1 MNSENEFLNK
11 KVIVTGASSGIGQSV
26 AYYFLNCGAQVVLA
40 GNDVDTMTQF
50 CKKYDFKNA
59 TIMKL
64 DLINDMHIYDFKTS
78 VVERLQSIDII
89 INCAGIKFDGDIE
102 KTYPQDFDYTID
114 LNLRAVFIIIR
125 AMSKFLS
132 PKATIIN
139 ISCLYGTRPC
149 CGMISYAMS
158 KAGLETLTKYAA
170 ADFASLGVR
179 VNAVTACPVDTN
191 ILRRVGVS
199 ENENDYFK
207 KKMEKDIPMGRI
219 ARPDD
224 IVKVVVFLA
233 SERSSKITGQ
243 IIRVDGG
250 RGLTSSG
257 YIHYKGK
264 DNMNERFEPDG
275 YKFTT
280 WVGNMFNTN
289 NKMEKPITDPDKLK
303 KFIKETISQ
312 SNFSTRITD
321 AHLNVNPNYK
331 TVDANE
337 DLLKQKYLGGVSPNS
352 LLEKR
357 QREQGSIYYGE
368 GQYPIQ
374 QIPENRSSALLNS
387 QDASALKQLAIK
399 EGISSVD
406 GGQQQYQN
414 NNYYQEG

>member
-1 MNSENEFLNK
+1 MNSDNEFLNK

-26 AYYFLNCGAQVVLA
+26 ASYFLNCGSQVVLA
-40 GNDVDTMTQF
+40 GTDVDTMTEF
-50 CKKYDFKNA
+50 CKKHDFKNA

-64 DLINDMHIYDFKTS
+64 DLTNDMHIYDFKTS

-89 INCAGIKFDGDIE
+89 VNCAGVKLDGDIE

-114 LNLRAVFIIIR
+114 LNLRAIFIIIR

-191 ILRRVGVS
+191 ILRRVGVT

-207 KKMEKDIPMGRI
+207 KKMEKDIPLGRI

-224 IVKVVVFLA
+224 IVKVIVFLA

-243 IIRVDGG
+243 IIKVDGG
-250 RGLTSSG
+250 RSLTSSG
-257 YIHYKGK
+257 YLHYKGK

-275 YKFTT
+275 YKFST

-289 NKMEKPITDPDKLK
+289 EKMEKAITDQDKLK
-303 KFIKETISQ
+303 KFIKDTISQ
-312 SNFSTRITD
+312 SNFSTRIND

-331 TVDANE
+331 IVDTNE
-337 DLLKQKYLGGVSPNS
+337 DLLKQRYLGGVSPNV

-357 QREQGSIYYGE
+357 QKEQGTMYYGE
-368 GQYPIQ
+368 GQLPIQ
-374 QIPENRSSALLNS
+374 QGPEMRSSALLNS
-387 QDASALKQLAIK
+387 QDASGIRQVAMK
-399 EGISSVD
+399 ERISMEE
-406 GGQQQYQN
+406 GGEQQQYES
-414 NNYYQEG
+414 NNYYQ